1 MMRVFGVVI
10 RIIRQFFRDKRSL
23 ALMFGAPM
31 LLLWLLSLVF
41 TQKDYKPHIA
51 LVDVPAPIVDAMKKQ
66 DASIYEYDKDK
77 AHKKLEDQAID
88 AIITIDH
95 GKMKVTL
102 EGSDSSKNRAVMQ
115 VLQKGMEKKE
125 TTTMKPEVSF
135 LHGSADFT
143 MFDGLGPV
151 LIGFFT
157 FFFVFILSGVSFV
170 RERLSGTLERLLS
183 TPIRRWEIVVGYI
196 IGFGIFAFF
205 QSVLIVSFSVY
216 VLDLYVAG
224 SPWLTLL
231 ITCMLSLTALTLGTF
246 LSAYANNEFQMIQ
259 FIPLV
264 IVPQIFFSGLFPIE
278 SMNRWL
284 QLLGKLFPLTY
295 GADAMRQVMIRN
307 QGFSEIAGDLGV
319 LLIFAIVFTFG
330 NVFALKK
337 HRRI

>member
-1 MMRVFGVVI
+1 MRVTGVII

-23 ALMFGAPM
+23 AMMFGAPM
-31 LLLWLLSLVF
+31 LLIWLLSLVF
-41 TQKDYKPHIA
+41 TQKDYVPHIA
-51 LVDVPAPIVDAMKKQ
+51 VVDMPAQLVKVMKNQ
-66 DASIYEYDKDK
+66 EASIYEYNIEK
-77 AHKKLEDQAID
+77 AMSELENQKVD
-88 AIITIDH
+88 AVIRLEN
-95 GKMKVTL
+95 GKMNIVL
-102 EGSDSSKNRAVMQ
+102 EGSDSSKNRAVLQ
-115 VLQKGMEKKE
+115 ILQKSTEKNDISI
-125 TTTMKPEVSF
+125 MKPEVNY
-135 LHGSADFT
+135 LHGSKNFT

-183 TPIRRWEIVVGYI
+183 TPIKRWEIVVGYI
-196 IGFGIFAFF
+196 IGFGIFAFI
-205 QSVLIVSFSVY
+205 QSIIIVSFSVY
-216 VLDLYVAG
+216 ILDLYVAG
-224 SPWLTLL
+224 SIWLTLL

-278 SMNRWL
+278 SMNKWL
-284 QLLGKLFPLTY
+284 QMLGKLFPLTY

-307 QGFSEIAGDLGV
+307 QGFTEIALDLTV
-319 LLIFAIVFTFG
+319 LLLFSILFAVG

-337 HRRI
+337 HRKI

>member
-1 MMRVFGVVI
+1 MRVTGVII

-23 ALMFGAPM
+23 AMMFGAPM

-41 TQKDYKPHIA
+41 TQKDYVPHIA
-51 LVDVPAPIVDAMKKQ
+51 VVDMPAQLVKVMKNQ
-66 DASIYEYDKDK
+66 EALIYEYNTEK
-77 AHKKLEDQAID
+77 AMSELENQKVD
-88 AIITIDH
+88 AVIRLEN
-95 GKMKVTL
+95 GKMNIVL
-102 EGSDSSKNRAVMQ
+102 EGSDSSKNRAVLQ
-115 VLQKGMEKKE
+115 ILQKSTEKNDISI
-125 TTTMKPEVSF
+125 MKPEVNY
-135 LHGSADFT
+135 LHGSKNFT

-183 TPIRRWEIVVGYI
+183 TPIKRWEIVVGYI
-196 IGFGIFAFF
+196 IGFGIFAFI
-205 QSVLIVSFSVY
+205 QSIIIVSFSVY
-216 VLDLYVAG
+216 ILDLYVAG
-224 SPWLTLL
+224 SIWLTLL

-278 SMNRWL
+278 SMNKWL
-284 QLLGKLFPLTY
+284 QMLGKLFPLTY

-307 QGFSEIAGDLGV
+307 QGFTEIVLDLTV
-319 LLIFAIVFTFG
+319 LLLFSILFAVG

-337 HRRI
+337 HRKI

>member
-1 MMRVFGVVI
+1 MRVTGVII

-23 ALMFGAPM
+23 AMMFGAPM

-41 TQKDYKPHIA
+41 TQKDYVPHIA
-51 LVDVPAPIVDAMKKQ
+51 VVDMPAQVVKVMKNQ
-66 DASIYEYDKDK
+66 EASIYEYSKEK
-77 AHKKLEDQAID
+77 AMSELKKQKVDAVIRLEN
-88 AIITIDH
+88 
-95 GKMKVTL
+95 GKMNIEL
-102 EGSDSSKNRAVMQ
+102 EGSDSSKNRAVLQ
-115 VLQKGMEKKE
+115 ILQKSTEKNDVSIVKS
-125 TTTMKPEVSF
+125 EVNY
-135 LHGSADFT
+135 LHGSKDFT

-183 TPIRRWEIVVGYI
+183 TPIKRWEIVVGYI
-196 IGFGIFAFF
+196 IVFGIFAFI
-205 QSVLIVSFSVY
+205 QSIIIVSFSVY
-216 VLDLYVAG
+216 ILDLYVAG
-224 SPWLTLL
+224 SIWLTLL

-278 SMNRWL
+278 SMNKWL
-284 QLLGKLFPLTY
+284 QMLGKLFPLTY

-307 QGFSEIAGDLGV
+307 QGLTEIALNLTV
-319 LLIFAIVFTFG
+319 LLLFSLLFAIG

-337 HRRI
+337 HRKI